1 MKKIWNTAGICSL
14 MILLLA
20 AGMSDAN
27 AVSFDVILA
36 LLSLGGILM
45 LISFAG
51 TFFLKKSCKKRVRFS
66 ARKLPVACRRAS

>member
-45 LISFAG
+45 LISFPGA
-51 TFFLKKSCKKRVRFS
+51 FFLKKSR
-66 ARKLPVACRRAS
+66 